1 MTKNFLH
8 ATGAVYDGG
17 MSIALLVVAA
27 AVVIP
32 HVRIAL
38 SFAPAPG
45 LPPDVARAAAAEAA
59 GLWAPHGVEIVVVDP
74 GRLLPADTVVLRVA
88 VGTAPAPPGSSI
100 ALGEIGFDIDG
111 MPGHLVTVFVDRVLR
126 LLAEARVS
134 GVPMAAWPTSFQR
147 RVLARAIG
155 RVIAHEVGHFVLRM
169 RGHSRA
175 GLMRVSHTAGDL
187 ADPGRLPFQ
196 LRN

>member
-1 MTKNFLH
+1 MMTKNFRH

-27 AVVIP
+27 AVVVP
-32 HVRIAL
+32 HVRSAL

-45 LPPDVARAAAAEAA
+45 LPPEVARAAAAEAA
-59 GLWAPHGVEIVVVDP
+59 GIWAPHGVEIVVVDP

-88 VGTAPAPPGSSI
+88 VGTAPPGSSI
-100 ALGEIGFDIDG
+100 ALGEIGFDVDG

-134 GVPMAAWPTSFQR
+134 GVPMAAWPPSFQR

-155 RVIAHEVGHFVLRM
+155 RVIAHEIGHFVLRI
-169 RGHSRA
+169 RGHSRS
-175 GLMRVSHTAGDL
+175 GLMRVSLTAGDL

>member
-1 MTKNFLH
+1 MTKNFRH

-27 AVVIP
+27 AVVP

-45 LPPDVARAAAAEAA
+45 LPPEVARAAAAEAA
-59 GLWAPHGVEIVVVDP
+59 GIWAPHGVEIVVVDP

-88 VGTAPAPPGSSI
+88 VGTAPPGSSI
-100 ALGEIGFDIDG
+100 ALGEIGFDVDG

-134 GVPMAAWPTSFQR
+134 GVPMAAWPPSFQR

-155 RVIAHEVGHFVLRM
+155 RVIAHEIGHFVLRM
-169 RGHSRA
+169 RGHSRS
-175 GLMRVSHTAGDL
+175 GLMRVSLTAGDL